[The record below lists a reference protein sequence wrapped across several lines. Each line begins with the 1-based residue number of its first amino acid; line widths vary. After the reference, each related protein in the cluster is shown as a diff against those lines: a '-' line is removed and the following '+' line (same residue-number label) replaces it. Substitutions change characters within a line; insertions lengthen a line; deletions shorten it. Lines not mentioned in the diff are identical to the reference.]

1 MTWEDFA
8 HYKSGVYKHVIG
20 DGGAMQSS
28 SFGWGT
34 SEEGEDYWVRTFPFP
49 SSSFILFLSILIFSL
64 VFFPF
69 LLTYIYLP
77 LDEMKG
83 IQTYGATIVPSLVL
97 LFKFKVFL

>member
-49 SSSFILFLSILIFSL
+49 SSSFILFFSILRFAVSHVTSIFIYLLSCS
-64 VFFPF
+64 F
-69 LLTYIYLP
+69 LLISGTEVG
-77 LDEMKG
+77 EM
-83 IQTYGATIVPSLVL
+83 
-97 LFKFKVFL
+97 